1 MEIRVAET
9 AGFCFGVNRAVDIIY
24 KMLSEGKK
32 VCTLGPIIHNPQ
44 VIEDLQEK
52 GVRIIS
58 DVSEVPE
65 GYEVV
70 IRAHGVTKQIIESL
84 DNAQVKYT
92 DATCPYVL
100 KIHRII
106 KEQTNENDIILIAG
120 DGEHPE
126 VRGFSSHCKGE
137 YFTFKNEN
145 ELKVILDNNDN
156 FENKQIFLLQQ
167 NISSDHILLSDF
179 R

>member
-9 AGFCFGVNRAVDIIY
+9 AGFCFGVNRAVDMLY
-24 KMLSEGKK
+24 KMIEEGRN

-44 VIEDLQEK
+44 VIEDLENE
-52 GVRIIS
+52 GVKIIS
-58 DVSEVPE
+58 KADEVPD

-70 IRAHGVTKQIIESL
+70 IRAHGVTKSTIEKL
-84 DNAQVKYT
+84 DAAMVKYT

-106 KEQTNENDIILIAG
+106 KEHTNENDIVLIAG

-126 VRGFSSHCKGE
+126 VKGFSSHCKGE
-137 YFTFKNEN
+137 YYTFKNE
-145 ELKVILDNNDN
+145 EVLGC
-156 FENKQIFLLQQ
+156 
-167 NISSDHILLSDF
+167 
-179 R
+179 

>member
-9 AGFCFGVNRAVDIIY
+9 AGFCFGVNRAVNILY
-24 KMLSEGKK
+24 KMIEEGRK

-44 VIEDLQEK
+44 VIEDLEAK

-70 IRAHGVTKQIIESL
+70 IRAHGVTKQTVESL
-84 DNAQVKYT
+84 DKSGVSYT

-106 KEQTNENDIILIAG
+106 KEQTNENDIVLIAG

-126 VRGFSSHCKGE
+126 VKGFSSHCKGV
-137 YFTFKNEN
+137 YYTFKNEE
-145 ELKVILDNNDN
+145 ELHSILSDNDN
-156 FENKQIFLLQQ
+156 FENKQIYFCRHLCL
-167 NISSDHILLSDF
+167 F
-179 R
+179 